1 MTTTYLLFGLLI
13 LLFLIGSV
21 YFLIRKKREKNTPL
35 EIHTELKENE
45 NILPSPIPEEDIVVQ
60 QEESKPLIIEQ
71 KRLENYESSIKI
83 SLKTEQKIVKQL
95 VEFENKK
102 DFLKKEISLN
112 YLSEKFGTNTKY
124 LSEVIRTQRQQSFN
138 NYLNGLRIN
147 YLLNEFNLK
156 PALRTKKI
164 SEIADKIGFA
174 SHSAFSTIFTQMV
187 GESPSSYIK
196 KLKQE

>member
-1 MTTTYLLFGLLI
+1 MTTTYLVFSLLI
-13 LLFLIGSV
+13 LLLLIGSA
-21 YFLIRKKREKNTPL
+21 YILIKRKREKNSPL
-35 EIHTELKENE
+35 EISTVEPEVELP
-45 NILPSPIPEEDIVVQ
+45 LTPMEEVKTLIEVDADP
-60 QEESKPLIIEQ
+60 KPFIIEQ

-112 YLSEKFGTNTKY
+112 YLAEKFGTNTKY
-124 LSEVIRTQRQQSFN
+124 LSEIIRTQRQQTFN
-138 NYLNGLRIN
+138 NYLNELRIQ
-147 YLLNEFNLK
+147 YLLSEFNHR
-156 PALRTKKI
+156 PALLTKKI

>member
-45 NILPSPIPEEDIVVQ
+45 NTLPSPIPEEDIVVP